1 MIFEMDGHVSCNGV
15 RVAARTARR
24 LLCSRLTT
32 GKTAVPRTGMSGW
45 LDASRTHVKLSHNLT
60 APPKAADYPIQVED
74 PDRMHIRAR
83 RPLQAAWQRFR
94 TFAALGCGLV
104 ALCTAGFP
112 LSAGAAHGFAQYGGL
127 KYPADFTHF
136 DYANPDA
143 PRGGTLTLANPDRR
157 TSFDKFNPFTLKG
170 TSAPGVNAL
179 MFESL
184 LIASSDE
191 TASAYGLLAEDVT
204 VAPDELSVTFHI
216 RAQARFSN
224 GDPVLA
230 SDVKYSYDMLM
241 SKASSPG
248 YRSMC
253 TDVKAVTVV
262 DPRTVRFDFKQRN
275 IELPLIVGSLPVF
288 SKKWTA
294 TVSFDKLTFED
305 PVTSGPYLIERYDA
319 GRGITFKRDPSYWGK
334 DLAVRRG
341 TFNFDRVVYRLYKD
355 ETAKLE
361 AFKAGEFDAIVEYK
375 AKSWAKSYEGKRF
388 SNGELLK
395 TDFPHRNG
403 AGMQGFVMNMRKPM
417 FQDVR
422 VRQALILA
430 LDFEWLNR
438 QLFYGAYRRLDSWF
452 SNSELAAS
460 ATFDGR
466 PGPGELELLEPM
478 RAQLAPEV
486 FGPIVSQPATNPP
499 RSLRDNLRDAR
510 RLLAQAGW
518 TYEDGAL
525 RNAKGEPF
533 VFEFLDDGGAMSRV
547 ITTYVRN
554 LEKLGIEVNQ
564 RTTDFAL
571 YQKRLE
577 DFDFDMV
584 SIRFPDSQSP
594 GNELRDRFNSEAAGT
609 PGSDNLFG
617 LKSPA
622 IDRLVDNVLHAH
634 TREELVNAGRALDR
648 VLMHGY
654 YIVPNWYSASHRVA
668 YRKELIYPQRLP
680 YYYTAEGWILSNWWR
695 ADTKPAA
702 Q

>member
-1 MIFEMDGHVSCNGV
+1 M
-15 RVAARTARR
+15 
-24 LLCSRLTT
+24 
-32 GKTAVPRTGMSGW
+32 
-45 LDASRTHVKLSHNLT
+45 
-60 APPKAADYPIQVED
+60 PIQ
-74 PDRMHIRAR
+74 AR
-83 RPLQAAWQRFR
+83 WPLQAAWQCFRRDAVLRFGLA
-94 TFAALGCGLV
+94 TMLAAGSSLATLV
-104 ALCTAGFP
+104 PSPAM
-112 LSAGAAHGFAQYGGL
+112 AAHGFALHGDL
-127 KYPADFTHF
+127 KYTENFSHF
-136 DYANPDA
+136 DYVNPNA
-143 PRGGTLTLANPDRR
+143 PVGGTLTLANPDRR

-170 TSAPGVNAL
+170 TSAPGLNAL

-184 LIASSDE
+184 LVSSADE

-204 VAPDELSVTFHI
+204 VAPDELSVTFRI
-216 RAQARFSN
+216 RPQARFSN

-230 SDVKYSYDMLM
+230 SDVKHSYDMLM

-253 TDVKAVTVV
+253 TDVKAVVV
-262 DPRTVRFDFKQRN
+262 TGERTLRYDFKQRN
-275 IELPLIVGSLPVF
+275 RELPLIVGALPVF

-294 TVSFDKLTFED
+294 KVPFDKLTFE
-305 PVTSGPYLIERYDA
+305 PPITSGPYLIERYDA
-319 GRGITFKRDPSYWGK
+319 GRGIIFKRDPNYWGK
-334 DLAVRRG
+334 NQAVRRG
-341 TFNFDRVVYRLYKD
+341 TFNFSRVVYRLYKD

-361 AFKAGEFDAIVEYK
+361 AYKAGEFDAIVEYR
-375 AKSWAKSYEGKRF
+375 AKNWAKSYQGTRF
-388 SNGELLK
+388 RNGELIK
-395 TDFPHRNG
+395 TEFPHRNG
-403 AGMQGFVMNMRKPM
+403 AGMQGFVMNMRKPV

-438 QLFYGAYRRLDSWF
+438 QLFYGAYKRLDSWF

-466 PGPGELELLEPM
+466 PGPGEMALLEPL
-478 RAQLAPEV
+478 RAELPPEV
-486 FGPIVSQPATNPP
+486 FGPEVVQPSTAAP
-499 RSLRDNLRDAR
+499 RSLRDNLRLAR

-518 TYEDGAL
+518 TYGDGAL
-525 RNAKGEPF
+525 RNAKGEPL

-554 LEKLGIEVNQ
+554 LEKLGIQVHQ

-594 GNELRDRFNSEAAGT
+594 GNELRDRFASEAATT

-617 LKSPA
+617 VKSPV
-622 IDRLVDNVLHAH
+622 IDKLVDNVLHAH
-634 TREELVNAGRALDR
+634 TREELITAGRALDR

-654 YIVPNWYSASHRVA
+654 YIVPNWYSASHRVS
-668 YRKELIYPQRLP
+668 YRKELGYPERLP
-680 YYYTAEGWILSNWWR
+680 YFYTAEGWILSQWWR
-695 ADTKPAA
+695 KDLKPQAR
-702 Q
+702 

>member
-1 MIFEMDGHVSCNGV
+1 M
-15 RVAARTARR
+15 
-24 LLCSRLTT
+24 
-32 GKTAVPRTGMSGW
+32 
-45 LDASRTHVKLSHNLT
+45 
-60 APPKAADYPIQVED
+60 Y
-74 PDRMHIRAR
+74 IRAR
-83 RPLQAAWQRFR
+83 RPLQAAWQRLR
-94 TFAALGCGLV
+94 RLAALGVGLA
-104 ALCTAGFP
+104 ALCAAGFP
-112 LSAGAAHGFAQYGGL
+112 LSADAAHGFAQYGGL
-127 KYPADFTHF
+127 KYPADFNHF
-136 DYANPDA
+136 DYVNPDA

-170 TSAPGVNAL
+170 TSAPGVNSL

-184 LIASSDE
+184 LIPSADE
-191 TASAYGLLAEDVT
+191 TASAYGLLAEDVA
-204 VAPDELSVTFHI
+204 VAPDELSVTFRI
-216 RAQARFSN
+216 RPQARFSN

-275 IELPLIVGSLPVF
+275 VELPLIVGSLPVF

-294 TVSFDKLTFED
+294 TVPFDKLTFED
-305 PVTSGPYLIERYDA
+305 PVASGPYLIERYDA
-319 GRGITFKRDPSYWGK
+319 GRGISFKRNPAYWGN

-341 TFNFDRVVYRLYKD
+341 TYNFERVVYRLYKD

-388 SNGELLK
+388 SEGELFK

-417 FQDVR
+417 FQDER

-466 PGPGELELLEPM
+466 PGPGELALLEPL
-478 RAQLAPEV
+478 RAQLPPEV
-486 FGPIVSQPATNPP
+486 FGPIVTQPTTNPP

-518 TYEDGAL
+518 TYADGAL

-554 LEKLGIEVNQ
+554 LEKLGIQVNQ

-594 GNELRDRFNSEAAGT
+594 GNELRDRFNSEAAGM

-622 IDRLVDNVLHAH
+622 IDQLVDNVLHAH

-654 YIVPNWYSASHRVA
+654 YIVPNWFSASHRVA
-668 YRKELIYPQRLP
+668 YRKELVYPQRLP

-695 ADTKPAA
+695 ADAKPAA

>member
-1 MIFEMDGHVSCNGV
+1 
-15 RVAARTARR
+15 
-24 LLCSRLTT
+24 
-32 GKTAVPRTGMSGW
+32 MS
-45 LDASRTHVKLSHNLT
+45 
-60 APPKAADYPIQVED
+60 
-74 PDRMHIRAR
+74 IRAR

-94 TFAALGCGLV
+94 TIAALGCGLV
-104 ALCTAGFP
+104 ALCAAGFP

-136 DYANPDA
+136 DYVNPDA

-170 TSAPGVNAL
+170 TSAPGVNSL

-184 LIASSDE
+184 LIASADE
-191 TASAYGLLAEDVT
+191 TASAYGLLADDVT
-204 VAPDELSVTFHI
+204 VAPDELSVSFHI
-216 RAQARFSN
+216 RPQARFSN

-262 DPRTVRFDFKQRN
+262 DPHTVRFDFKQRN
-275 IELPLIVGSLPVF
+275 VELPLIVGSLPVF
-288 SKKWTA
+288 SKKWTV
-294 TVSFDKLTFED
+294 TVPFDKLTFED
-305 PVTSGPYLIERYDA
+305 PVASGPYLIERYDA
-319 GRGITFKRDPSYWGK
+319 GRGISFKRNPAYWGK

-388 SNGELLK
+388 SNGELVK

-403 AGMQGFVMNMRKPM
+403 AGMQGFVMNMRKPV

-422 VRQALILA
+422 VRQAMILA

-466 PGPGELELLEPM
+466 PGPGELALLEPL
-478 RAQLAPEV
+478 RTQLAPEV
-486 FGPIVSQPATNPP
+486 FGPIVPMPTTNPP
-499 RSLRDNLRDAR
+499 RSLRDNLREAR

-518 TYEDGAL
+518 TYTDGAL

-554 LEKLGIEVNQ
+554 LEKLGMEVNQ

-654 YIVPNWYSASHRVA
+654 YIVPNWYSASHRVS
-668 YRKELIYPQRLP
+668 YRKELVYPQRLP
-680 YYYTAEGWILSNWWR
+680 HYYTAEGWILSDWWR

>member
-1 MIFEMDGHVSCNGV
+1 
-15 RVAARTARR
+15 
-24 LLCSRLTT
+24 
-32 GKTAVPRTGMSGW
+32 
-45 LDASRTHVKLSHNLT
+45 
-60 APPKAADYPIQVED
+60 
-74 PDRMHIRAR
+74 MHIRAR

-94 TFAALGCGLV
+94 SFAALGCGLA
-104 ALCTAGFP
+104 ALCVAGFP
-112 LSAGAAHGFAQYGGL
+112 LSADAAHGFAQYGGL
-127 KYPADFTHF
+127 KYPVDFTHF
-136 DYANPDA
+136 DYVNPDA

-184 LIASSDE
+184 LIASADE
-191 TASAYGLLAEDVT
+191 TASAYGLLADDVT
-204 VAPDELSVTFHI
+204 VAPDELSVTFHL
-216 RAQARFSN
+216 RPKARFSN

-262 DPRTVRFDFKQRN
+262 DPLTVRFDFKQRN

-294 TVSFDKLTFED
+294 TVPFEKLTFEA
-305 PVTSGPYLIERYDA
+305 PVASGPYLIERYDA
-319 GRGITFKRDPSYWGK
+319 GRGISFKRNPAYWGD

-341 TFNFDRVVYRLYKD
+341 TFNFDHVVYRLYKD

-388 SNGELLK
+388 TSGDLFK

-417 FQDVR
+417 FKDVR

-466 PGPGELELLEPM
+466 PGPGELALLEPL
-478 RAQLAPEV
+478 RAQLQPEV
-486 FGPIVSQPATNPP
+486 FGPIVTQPATNPP

-594 GNELRDRFNSEAAGT
+594 GNELRDRFNSEAADT

-622 IDRLVDNVLHAH
+622 IDHLVDNVLHAH

-654 YIVPNWYSASHRVA
+654 YIVPNWFSASHRVA
-668 YRKELIYPQRLP
+668 YRKELVYPQRLP

-695 ADTKPAA
+695 ADTRPAA

>member
-1 MIFEMDGHVSCNGV
+1 MVEVCNGM
-15 RVAARTARR
+15 
-24 LLCSRLTT
+24 L
-32 GKTAVPRTGMSGW
+32 
-45 LDASRTHVKLSHNLT
+45 
-60 APPKAADYPIQVED
+60 
-74 PDRMHIRAR
+74 IRAR
-83 RPLQAAWQRFR
+83 WPLQAAGQCFR
-94 TFAALGCGLV
+94 RSAVVQWGLALLIV
-104 ALCTAGFP
+104 LASGFP
-112 LSAGAAHGFAQYGGL
+112 VSVLAAHGFALHGDL
-127 KYPADFTHF
+127 KYPADFKQF
-136 DYANPDA
+136 EYVNPQA
-143 PRGGTLTLANPDRR
+143 PQGGTLTLANPDRR

-170 TSAPGVNAL
+170 TSAPGLTAL

-184 LIASSDE
+184 LISSADE
-191 TASAYGLLAEDVT
+191 TASAYGLLAEDVS
-204 VAPDELSVTFHI
+204 VAPDELSVTFRI
-216 RAQARFSN
+216 RPEARFVN

-230 SDVKYSYDMLM
+230 SDVKHSYDMLM
-241 SKASSPG
+241 SKAASPG

-253 TDVKAVTVV
+253 MDVKAVTVLGE
-262 DPRTVRFDFKQRN
+262 RTVRFEFKQRN
-275 IELPLIVGSLPVF
+275 TELPLIVGSLPVF

-294 TVSFDKLTFED
+294 KVPFDKLTFEE
-305 PVTSGPYLIERYDA
+305 PITSGPYTIERYDA
-319 GRGITFKRDPSYWGK
+319 GRGITFKRNPNYWGR

-341 TFNFDRVVYRLYKD
+341 TFNFARVVYRLYKD

-361 AFKAGEFDAIVEYK
+361 AFKAGEFDAIVEYRSK
-375 AKSWAKSYEGKRF
+375 NWAKSYVGPHFRD
-388 SNGELLK
+388 GELIK

-403 AGMQGFVMNMRKPM
+403 AGMQGFVMNMRKPI

-438 QLFYGAYRRLDSWF
+438 QLFYGAYKRLDSWF

-460 ATFDGR
+460 TTFDGR
-466 PGPGELELLEPM
+466 PGPGEMKLLEPL
-478 RAQLAPEV
+478 RAELPAEV
-486 FGPIVSQPATNPP
+486 FGPDVIQPTTNPP
-499 RSLRDNLRDAR
+499 RSLRDNLREAR

-525 RNAKGEPF
+525 RNAKGEPL

-554 LEKLGIEVNQ
+554 LERLGIEVHQ

-594 GNELRDRFNSEAAGT
+594 GNELRDRFSAEAAAM

-622 IDRLVDNVLHAH
+622 VDKLVDAVLHAH
-634 TREELVNAGRALDR
+634 TREELITAGRALDR

-668 YRKELIYPQRLP
+668 YRKVMSYPTRLP
-680 YYYTAEGWILSNWWR
+680 YYYTAEGWILSSWWR
-695 ADTKPAA
+695 KDLTPKT

>member
-1 MIFEMDGHVSCNGV
+1 M
-15 RVAARTARR
+15 
-24 LLCSRLTT
+24 
-32 GKTAVPRTGMSGW
+32 
-45 LDASRTHVKLSHNLT
+45 
-60 APPKAADYPIQVED
+60 Y
-74 PDRMHIRAR
+74 IRAR

-94 TFAALGCGLV
+94 KIAALGCGLV
-104 ALCTAGFP
+104 ALCAAGFP

-136 DYANPDA
+136 DYVNPDA

-170 TSAPGVNAL
+170 TSAPGVNSL

-184 LIASSDE
+184 LIASADE
-191 TASAYGLLAEDVT
+191 TASAYGLLADDVT
-204 VAPDELSVTFHI
+204 VAPDELSVSFHI
-216 RAQARFSN
+216 RPQARFSN

-262 DPRTVRFDFKQRN
+262 DPHTVRFDFKQRN
-275 IELPLIVGSLPVF
+275 VELPLIVGSLPVF

-294 TVSFDKLTFED
+294 TVPFDKLTFED
-305 PVTSGPYLIERYDA
+305 PVASGPYLIERYDA
-319 GRGITFKRDPSYWGK
+319 GRGISFKRNPAYWGK

-388 SNGELLK
+388 SNGELVK

-403 AGMQGFVMNMRKPM
+403 AGMQGFVMNMRKPV

-422 VRQALILA
+422 VRQAMILA

-466 PGPGELELLEPM
+466 PGPGELALLEPL
-478 RAQLAPEV
+478 RTQLAPEV
-486 FGPIVSQPATNPP
+486 FGPVVPMPTTNPP
-499 RSLRDNLRDAR
+499 RSLRDNLREAR

-518 TYEDGAL
+518 TYTDGAL

-554 LEKLGIEVNQ
+554 LEKLGMEVNQ

-634 TREELVNAGRALDR
+634 TRDELVNAGRALDR

-654 YIVPNWYSASHRVA
+654 YIVPNWYSASHRVS
-668 YRKELIYPQRLP
+668 YRKELVYPQRLP
-680 YYYTAEGWILSNWWR
+680 YYYTAEGWILSDWWR

>member
-1 MIFEMDGHVSCNGV
+1 M
-15 RVAARTARR
+15 
-24 LLCSRLTT
+24 
-32 GKTAVPRTGMSGW
+32 
-45 LDASRTHVKLSHNLT
+45 
-60 APPKAADYPIQVED
+60 Y
-74 PDRMHIRAR
+74 IRAR
-83 RPLQAAWQRFR
+83 RPLQAAWQRMR
-94 TFAALGCGLV
+94 TFAVLGCGLL
-104 ALCTAGFP
+104 ALAAAGFP
-112 LSAGAAHGFAQYGGL
+112 LSAGAAHGFAQYGEL
-127 KYPADFTHF
+127 KYPAGFTHF
-136 DYANPDA
+136 DYVNPDA

-170 TSAPGVNAL
+170 TSAPGVNTL

-184 LIASSDE
+184 LIASADE
-191 TASAYGLLAEDVT
+191 TASAYGLLAEDVA
-204 VAPDELSVTFHI
+204 VAPDELSVTF
-216 RAQARFSN
+216 RLRPQARFSN
-224 GDPVLA
+224 GDPVRA

-253 TDVKAVTVV
+253 MDVKSVTVV
-262 DPRTVRFDFKQRN
+262 DPRTVRFDFRQRN

-294 TVSFDKLTFED
+294 TTPFEKLTFEA
-305 PVTSGPYLIERYDA
+305 PVASGPYLIERYDA
-319 GRGITFKRDPSYWGK
+319 GRGITFKRDPGYWGN
-334 DLAVRRG
+334 DQAVRRG

-388 SNGELLK
+388 SSGELLK

-466 PGPGELELLEPM
+466 PGPGELALLEPL

-486 FGPIVSQPATNPP
+486 FGPIVTQPNTDAP
-499 RSLRDNLRDAR
+499 RSLRDNLRAAR

-622 IDRLVDNVLHAH
+622 VDRLVDNVLHAH
-634 TREELVNAGRALDR
+634 TREDLVSAGRALDR

-668 YRKELIYPQRLP
+668 YRKELVYPQRLP

-695 ADTKPAA
+695 ADARPPAR
-702 Q
+702 

>member
-1 MIFEMDGHVSCNGV
+1 MAGRHPNACKIVAQLRPATRRRAVQV
-15 RVAARTARR
+15 RVEV
-24 LLCSRLTT
+24 CY
-32 GKTAVPRTGMSGW
+32 GM
-45 LDASRTHVKLSHNLT
+45 
-60 APPKAADYPIQVED
+60 P
-74 PDRMHIRAR
+74 IRAR
-83 RPLQAAWQRFR
+83 WPLQAAGQCFR
-94 TFAALGCGLV
+94 RGAVLQWGRSLLAAAVL
-104 ALCTAGFP
+104 ASGFP
-112 LSAGAAHGFAQYGGL
+112 ALALAAHGIALHGDL
-127 KYPADFTHF
+127 KYPADFRQF
-136 DYANPDA
+136 DYVNADA
-143 PRGGTLTLANPDRR
+143 PKGGTLTLANPDRR

-170 TSAPGVNAL
+170 TSAPGLTAL

-184 LIASSDE
+184 LISSADE
-191 TASAYGLLAEDVT
+191 TASAYGLLADDVT
-204 VAPDELSVTFHI
+204 VAPDALSVTFRI
-216 RAQARFSN
+216 RPDARFSN

-241 SKASSPG
+241 SKAASPG

-253 TDVKAVTVV
+253 TDVKAVVV
-262 DPRTVRFDFKQRN
+262 AGERTVRFDFKQRN
-275 IELPLIVGSLPVF
+275 TELPLIVGSLPVF

-294 TVSFDKLTFED
+294 KVPFDKVTFEE
-305 PVTSGPYLIERYDA
+305 PIASGPYLIERYDA
-319 GRGITFKRDPSYWGK
+319 GRGIIFKRNPKYWGK

-341 TFNFDRVVYRLYKD
+341 TFNFDRVTYRLYKD

-361 AFKAGEFDAIVEYK
+361 AFKAGEFDAIVEYRSK
-375 AKSWAKSYEGKRF
+375 NWAKSYVGTRF
-388 SNGELLK
+388 RNGELIK

-403 AGMQGFVMNMRKPM
+403 AGMQGFVMNMRKPV

-422 VRQALILA
+422 VRRALILA

-438 QLFYGAYRRLDSWF
+438 QLFYGAYKRLDSWF

-466 PGPGELELLEPM
+466 PGPGELALLEPL
-478 RAQLAPEV
+478 RAELPPEV
-486 FGPIVSQPATNPP
+486 FGPDVVQPTTNPP
-499 RSLRDNLRDAR
+499 RSLRDNLREAR

-525 RNAKGEPF
+525 RNAKREPL

-554 LEKLGIEVNQ
+554 LEKLGIQVHQ

-594 GNELRDRFNSEAAGT
+594 GNELRDRFTAEAATT

-617 LKSPA
+617 VKSPA
-622 IDRLVDNVLHAH
+622 IDKLVDHVLHAH
-634 TREELVNAGRALDR
+634 TREELVTAGRALDR

-668 YRKELIYPQRLP
+668 YRRAISYPTRLP
-680 YYYTAEGWILSNWWR
+680 YFYTAEGWILSSWWR
-695 ADTKPAA
+695 NDLAA
-702 Q
+702 KTQ

>member
-1 MIFEMDGHVSCNGV
+1 
-15 RVAARTARR
+15 
-24 LLCSRLTT
+24 
-32 GKTAVPRTGMSGW
+32 MSGW
-45 LDASRTHVKLSHNLT
+45 LGATRTHVKLSHNF
-60 APPKAADYPIQVED
+60 ARPQDAGHVQVRVEVCNGM
-74 PDRMHIRAR
+74 PIRAR
-83 RPLQAAWQRFR
+83 WPLQAAGQCFR
-94 TFAALGCGLV
+94 RGAVLQKVRGLAPLALWICVL
-104 ALCTAGFP
+104 ASGFP
-112 LSAGAAHGFAQYGGL
+112 ALAHAAHGIALHGDL
-127 KYPADFTHF
+127 KYPADFKQF
-136 DYANPDA
+136 DYVNPDA
-143 PRGGTLTLANPDRR
+143 PQGGTLTLANPDRR

-170 TSAPGVNAL
+170 TSAPGLTAL

-184 LIASSDE
+184 LISSADE
-191 TASAYGLLAEDVT
+191 TASAYGLLANDVT
-204 VAPDELSVTFHI
+204 VAPDALSVTFHI
-216 RAQARFSN
+216 RPEARFAN
-224 GDPVLA
+224 GDPVMA

-241 SKASSPG
+241 SKAASPG

-253 TDVKAVTVV
+253 TDVKAVVV
-262 DPRTVRFDFKQRN
+262 TGERTVRFDFKQRN
-275 IELPLIVGSLPVF
+275 TELPLIVGSLPVF

-294 TVSFDKLTFED
+294 KVPFDKLTFEE
-305 PVTSGPYLIERYDA
+305 PITSGPYVIDRYDA
-319 GRGITFKRDPSYWGK
+319 GRGIIFKRNPSYWGK

-341 TFNFDRVVYRLYKD
+341 TFNFGRVVYRLYKD

-361 AFKAGEFDAIVEYK
+361 AFKAGEFDAIVEYRSK
-375 AKSWAKSYEGKRF
+375 NWAKSYVGTRF
-388 SNGELLK
+388 RKGELIK
-395 TDFPHRNG
+395 TEFPHRNG
-403 AGMQGFVMNMRKPM
+403 AGMQGFVMNMRKPV

-422 VRQALILA
+422 VRRALILA

-438 QLFYGAYRRLDSWF
+438 QLFYGAYKRLDSWF

-460 ATFDGR
+460 ATFDSR
-466 PGPGELELLEPM
+466 PGPGEMALLEPL
-478 RAQLAPEV
+478 RAQLPAEV
-486 FGPIVSQPATNPP
+486 FGLDVVQPTTNAP
-499 RSLRDNLRDAR
+499 RSLRDNLREAR

-525 RNAKGEPF
+525 RNAKREPL

-554 LEKLGIEVNQ
+554 LEKLGIEVHQ

-594 GNELRDRFNSEAAGT
+594 GNELRDRFTTEAATT

-617 LKSPA
+617 VKSPA
-622 IDRLVDNVLHAH
+622 IDKLVDHVLHAH
-634 TREELVNAGRALDR
+634 TRDELVTAGRALDR

-668 YRKELIYPQRLP
+668 YRNTMSYPTRLP
-680 YYYTAEGWILSNWWR
+680 YFYTAEGWVLSNWWR
-695 ADTKPAA
+695 NDLTPKT

>member
-1 MIFEMDGHVSCNGV
+1 M
-15 RVAARTARR
+15 
-24 LLCSRLTT
+24 
-32 GKTAVPRTGMSGW
+32 
-45 LDASRTHVKLSHNLT
+45 
-60 APPKAADYPIQVED
+60 Y
-74 PDRMHIRAR
+74 IRAR

-94 TFAALGCGLV
+94 KIAALGCGLV
-104 ALCTAGFP
+104 ALCAAGFP

-136 DYANPDA
+136 DYVNPDA

-170 TSAPGVNAL
+170 TSAPGVNSL

-184 LIASSDE
+184 LIASADE
-191 TASAYGLLAEDVT
+191 TASAYGLLADDVT
-204 VAPDELSVTFHI
+204 VAADELSVSFHI
-216 RAQARFSN
+216 RPQARFSN

-262 DPRTVRFDFKQRN
+262 DPHTVRFDFKQRN
-275 IELPLIVGSLPVF
+275 VELPLIVGSLPVF

-294 TVSFDKLTFED
+294 TVPFDKLTFED
-305 PVTSGPYLIERYDA
+305 PVASGPYLIERYDA
-319 GRGITFKRDPSYWGK
+319 GRGISFKRNPAYWGK

-388 SNGELLK
+388 SNGELVK

-403 AGMQGFVMNMRKPM
+403 AGMQGFVMNMRKPV

-422 VRQALILA
+422 VRQAMILA

-466 PGPGELELLEPM
+466 PGPGELALLEPL
-478 RAQLAPEV
+478 RTQLAPEV
-486 FGPIVSQPATNPP
+486 FGPIVTMPTTNPP
-499 RSLRDNLRDAR
+499 RSLRDNLREAR

-518 TYEDGAL
+518 TYTDGAL

-554 LEKLGIEVNQ
+554 LEKLGMEVNQ

-634 TREELVNAGRALDR
+634 TRDELVNAGRALDR

-654 YIVPNWYSASHRVA
+654 YIVPNWYSASHRVS
-668 YRKELIYPQRLP
+668 YRKELVYPQRLP
-680 YYYTAEGWILSNWWR
+680 YYYTAEGWILSDWWR

>member
-1 MIFEMDGHVSCNGV
+1 M
-15 RVAARTARR
+15 
-24 LLCSRLTT
+24 
-32 GKTAVPRTGMSGW
+32 
-45 LDASRTHVKLSHNLT
+45 
-60 APPKAADYPIQVED
+60 Y
-74 PDRMHIRAR
+74 IRAR

-94 TFAALGCGLV
+94 TIAALGCGLV
-104 ALCTAGFP
+104 ALCAAGFP

-136 DYANPDA
+136 DYVNPDA

-170 TSAPGVNAL
+170 TSAPGVNSL

-184 LIASSDE
+184 LIASADE
-191 TASAYGLLAEDVT
+191 TASAYGLLADDVT
-204 VAPDELSVTFHI
+204 VAPDELSVSFHI
-216 RAQARFSN
+216 RPQARFSN

-262 DPRTVRFDFKQRN
+262 DPHTVRFDFKQRN
-275 IELPLIVGSLPVF
+275 VELPLIVGSLPVF

-294 TVSFDKLTFED
+294 TVPFDKLTFED
-305 PVTSGPYLIERYDA
+305 PVASGPYLIERYDA
-319 GRGITFKRDPSYWGK
+319 GRGISFKRNPAYWGK

-388 SNGELLK
+388 SNGELVK

-403 AGMQGFVMNMRKPM
+403 AGMQGFVMNMRKPV

-422 VRQALILA
+422 VRQAMILA

-466 PGPGELELLEPM
+466 PGPGELALLEPL
-478 RAQLAPEV
+478 RTQLAPEV
-486 FGPIVSQPATNPP
+486 FGPVVPMPTTNPP
-499 RSLRDNLRDAR
+499 RSLRDNLREAR

-518 TYEDGAL
+518 TYTDGAL

-554 LEKLGIEVNQ
+554 LEKLGMEVNQ

-634 TREELVNAGRALDR
+634 TRDELVNAGRALDR

-654 YIVPNWYSASHRVA
+654 YIVPNWYSASHRVS
-668 YRKELIYPQRLP
+668 YRKELVYPQRLP
-680 YYYTAEGWILSNWWR
+680 YYYTAEGWILSDWWR

>member
-1 MIFEMDGHVSCNGV
+1 
-15 RVAARTARR
+15 
-24 LLCSRLTT
+24 
-32 GKTAVPRTGMSGW
+32 MS
-45 LDASRTHVKLSHNLT
+45 
-60 APPKAADYPIQVED
+60 
-74 PDRMHIRAR
+74 IRAR
-83 RPLQAAWQRFR
+83 RPLQAAWQRLR
-94 TFAALGCGLV
+94 KIAALGFGMA
-104 ALCTAGFP
+104 ALCAAGFP
-112 LSAGAAHGFAQYGGL
+112 LSADAAHGFAQYGGL

-136 DYANPDA
+136 DYVNPDA

-170 TSAPGVNAL
+170 TSAPGVNSL

-184 LIASSDE
+184 LIPSADE
-191 TASAYGLLAEDVT
+191 TASAYGLLADDVT
-204 VAPDELSVTFHI
+204 VAPDGMSVTFHI
-216 RAQARFSN
+216 RPQARFSN

-230 SDVKYSYDMLM
+230 SDVKHSYDMLM

-262 DPRTVRFDFKQRN
+262 DPRTLRFDFKQRN
-275 IELPLIVGSLPVF
+275 VELPLIVGSLPVF

-294 TVSFDKLTFED
+294 TVPFDKLTFED
-305 PVTSGPYLIERYDA
+305 PVASGPYLIERYDA
-319 GRGITFKRDPSYWGK
+319 GRGISFKRNPAYWGN

-341 TFNFDRVVYRLYKD
+341 TFNFERVVYRLYKD

-388 SNGELLK
+388 SDGELFK

-460 ATFDGR
+460 ATYDGR
-466 PGPGELELLEPM
+466 PGPGELVLLEPL
-478 RAQLAPEV
+478 RAQLPPEV
-486 FGPIVSQPATNPP
+486 FGPIVTQPTTNPP

-518 TYEDGAL
+518 TYDDGAL
-525 RNAKGEPF
+525 RNAKGEPL

-554 LEKLGIEVNQ
+554 LEKLGIQVHQ

-622 IDRLVDNVLHAH
+622 IDQLVDNVLHAH

-654 YIVPNWYSASHRVA
+654 YIVPNWFSASHRVA
-668 YRKELIYPQRLP
+668 YRKELVYPQRLP

-695 ADTKPAA
+695 AGAKSAA

>member
-1 MIFEMDGHVSCNGV
+1 MLARSAAAAL
-15 RVAARTARR
+15 VAALLPMSPTTA
-24 LLCSRLTT
+24 L
-32 GKTAVPRTGMSGW
+32 
-45 LDASRTHVKLSHNLT
+45 
-60 APPKAADYPIQVED
+60 
-74 PDRMHIRAR
+74 
-83 RPLQAAWQRFR
+83 
-94 TFAALGCGLV
+94 
-104 ALCTAGFP
+104 
-112 LSAGAAHGFAQYGGL
+112 AAHGFALHGDL
-127 KYPADFTHF
+127 KYPADFHHF
-136 DYANPDA
+136 DYVNPEA

-170 TSAPGVNAL
+170 VAAPGLTSL

-184 LIASSDE
+184 LIGSADE
-191 TASAYGLLAEDVT
+191 TASAYGLLAEDIT
-204 VAPDELSVTFHI
+204 VAPDELSVTFRI
-216 RAQARFSN
+216 RPQARFHN

-253 TDVKAVTVV
+253 ADVKSLTVI
-262 DPRTVRFDFKQRN
+262 DDRTVRYDFKQRN
-275 IELPLIVGSLPVF
+275 GELPLIVGSLPVF
-288 SKKWTA
+288 SRKWTA
-294 TVSFDKLTFED
+294 KVPFEKLTFET

-319 GRGITFKRDPSYWGK
+319 GRGIIYKRNPDYWGK
-334 DLAVRRG
+334 DLPVRRG

-355 ETAKLE
+355 ETARLE
-361 AFKAGEFDAIVEYK
+361 AFKAGEFDAIVEYRS
-375 AKSWAKSYEGKRF
+375 KSWAKSYVGKRF
-388 SNGELLK
+388 GNGELMK
-395 TDFPHRNG
+395 TEFPHRNG
-403 AGMQGFVMNMRKPM
+403 AGMQGFVMNLRKPL

-438 QLFYGAYRRLDSWF
+438 QLFYGAYKRLDSWF

-460 ATFDGR
+460 STFDGR
-466 PGPGELELLEPM
+466 PGPGELALLEPL
-478 RAQLAPEV
+478 RNQLAPEV
-486 FGPIVSQPATNPP
+486 FGPIVTQPTTEPP
-499 RSLRDNLRDAR
+499 RSLRDNLREAR

-518 TYEDGAL
+518 TYSDGAL

-554 LEKLGIEVNQ
+554 LEKLGIQVHQ

-577 DFDFDMV
+577 DFDFDVV

-594 GNELRDRFNSEAAGT
+594 GNELRDRFTSEAAST

-622 IDRLVDNVLHAH
+622 VDKLVDQVLRAH
-634 TREELVNAGRALDR
+634 TRKDLVNASRALDR

-654 YIVPNWYSASHRVA
+654 YVVPNWYSASHRVA
-668 YRKELIYPQRLP
+668 YRRELVYPQRLP
-680 YYYTAEGWILSNWWR
+680 YYYTAEGWVLSSWWR
-695 ADTKPAA
+695 SDVAGAGQAKAAAPAKA
-702 Q
+702 AR

>member
-1 MIFEMDGHVSCNGV
+1 
-15 RVAARTARR
+15 
-24 LLCSRLTT
+24 
-32 GKTAVPRTGMSGW
+32 MS
-45 LDASRTHVKLSHNLT
+45 
-60 APPKAADYPIQVED
+60 
-74 PDRMHIRAR
+74 IRAR

-94 TFAALGCGLV
+94 TIAALGCGLV
-104 ALCTAGFP
+104 ALCAAGFP

-136 DYANPDA
+136 DYVNPDA

-170 TSAPGVNAL
+170 TSAPGVNSL

-184 LIASSDE
+184 LIASADE
-191 TASAYGLLAEDVT
+191 TASAYGLLADDVT
-204 VAPDELSVTFHI
+204 VAADELSVSFHI
-216 RAQARFSN
+216 RPQARFSN

-262 DPRTVRFDFKQRN
+262 DPHTVRFDFKQRN
-275 IELPLIVGSLPVF
+275 VELPLIVGSLPVF

-294 TVSFDKLTFED
+294 TVPFDKLTFED
-305 PVTSGPYLIERYDA
+305 PVASGPYLIERYDA
-319 GRGITFKRDPSYWGK
+319 GRGISFKRNPAYWGK

-388 SNGELLK
+388 SNGELVK

-403 AGMQGFVMNMRKPM
+403 AGMQGFVMNMRKPV

-422 VRQALILA
+422 VRQAMILA

-466 PGPGELELLEPM
+466 PGPGELALLEPL
-478 RAQLAPEV
+478 RTQLAPEV
-486 FGPIVSQPATNPP
+486 FGPIVTMPTTNPP
-499 RSLRDNLRDAR
+499 RSLRDNLREAR

-518 TYEDGAL
+518 TYTDGAL

-554 LEKLGIEVNQ
+554 LEKLGMEVNQ

-634 TREELVNAGRALDR
+634 TRDELVNAGRALDR

-654 YIVPNWYSASHRVA
+654 YIVPNWYSASHRVS
-668 YRKELIYPQRLP
+668 YRKELVYPQRLP
-680 YYYTAEGWILSNWWR
+680 YYYTAEGWILSDWWR

>member
-1 MIFEMDGHVSCNGV
+1 
-15 RVAARTARR
+15 
-24 LLCSRLTT
+24 
-32 GKTAVPRTGMSGW
+32 MS
-45 LDASRTHVKLSHNLT
+45 
-60 APPKAADYPIQVED
+60 
-74 PDRMHIRAR
+74 IRAR

-94 TFAALGCGLV
+94 TIAALGCGLV
-104 ALCTAGFP
+104 ALCAAGFP

-136 DYANPDA
+136 DYVNPDA

-170 TSAPGVNAL
+170 TSAPGVNSL

-184 LIASSDE
+184 LIASADE
-191 TASAYGLLAEDVT
+191 TASAYGLLADDVT
-204 VAPDELSVTFHI
+204 VAADELSVSFHI
-216 RAQARFSN
+216 RPQARFSN

-262 DPRTVRFDFKQRN
+262 DPHTVRFDFKQRN
-275 IELPLIVGSLPVF
+275 VELPLIVGSLPVF

-294 TVSFDKLTFED
+294 TVPFDKLTFED
-305 PVTSGPYLIERYDA
+305 PVASGPYLIERYDA
-319 GRGITFKRDPSYWGK
+319 GRGISFKRNPAYWGK

-388 SNGELLK
+388 SNGELVK

-403 AGMQGFVMNMRKPM
+403 AGMQGFVMNMRKPV

-422 VRQALILA
+422 VRQAMILA

-466 PGPGELELLEPM
+466 PGPGELALLEPL
-478 RAQLAPEV
+478 RTQLAPEV
-486 FGPIVSQPATNPP
+486 FGPIVTMPTTNPP
-499 RSLRDNLRDAR
+499 RSLRDNLREAR

-518 TYEDGAL
+518 TYTDGAL

-554 LEKLGIEVNQ
+554 LEKLGMEVNQ

-654 YIVPNWYSASHRVA
+654 YIVPNWYSASHRVS
-668 YRKELIYPQRLP
+668 YRKELVYPQRLP
-680 YYYTAEGWILSNWWR
+680 YYYTAEGWILSDWWR